1 MELKVTWT
9 KRAKKNYTKI
19 LDYIVNEFGNNSGKN
34 YHERVEKLIDLLKS
48 FPELGTK
55 QSKLNNLYGIILYRR
70 TTIFFTRLKKNIR
83 IINVVDNR
91 WKK

>member
-1 MELKVTWT
+1 MELKVAWT
-9 KRAKKNYTKI
+9 KRTKSNYTKI
-19 LDYIVNEFGNNSGKN
+19 LNYIVNEFGNDSGKN
-34 YHERVEKLIDLLKS
+34 YYERVENLINLLQS

-70 TTIFFTRLKKNIR
+70 TTIFYTFNKKNIR
-83 IINVVDNR
+83 IINVIDNR